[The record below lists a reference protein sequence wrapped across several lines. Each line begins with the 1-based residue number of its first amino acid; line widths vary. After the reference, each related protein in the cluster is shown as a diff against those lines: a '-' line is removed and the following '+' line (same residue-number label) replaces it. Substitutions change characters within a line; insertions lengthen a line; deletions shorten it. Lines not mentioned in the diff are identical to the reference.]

1 MSAATLNTLDVCNM
15 ALGFI
20 GTRTIDDLNEGSVEA
35 IQCSLYWNRARRAVL
50 CDYPRGHPWS
60 FALQRKTLVT
70 ASTNIT
76 TEYRD
81 WKYCY
86 QWPDDA
92 LRICAVHGVGRER
105 VDRSV
110 PFLVRNIRT
119 TSNNTTTA
127 TQVIFCDLENA
138 QAEYIIDIQE
148 GDACDPLFYQLLIR
162 KLACYLA
169 VPLLKNNQN
178 KVQEI
183 EQLYDVAFQKANEQA
198 IRGPVTWEVARR
210 AVLCE
215 YPKDHPWPFALKRI
229 PLTPVTQ
236 PPEKY
241 AGDWKFC
248 YQWPEDA
255 LRVCAVHA
263 PGVGREGRVVPYA
276 VRNIE
281 HEVYYGSSEQVIL
294 CDVENV
300 QAECIVDVVDE
311 QVHDPLFTQ
320 LVTYKLAC
328 LSANAVP
335 DNGENA
341 AQAENI
347 YNAALQRANDRVVQ
361 ENLKGVARRA
371 VLCEYP
377 KDHPWPFALKRIPL
391 TPVTQPPEKYA
402 GDWKF
407 CYQWPEDAL
416 RVCAVHAPGV
426 GREGRVVPYAVRN
439 IEHEVYYGSSEQ
451 VILCDVENVQAEC
464 IVDVVDEQVHDP
476 LFTQLVTYKL
486 ACLSANAVPDNGEN
500 AAQAENIY
508 NAALQ
513 RANDRVVQENLKGV
527 ARRAVLCEYP
537 KDHPW
542 PFSLRYIK
550 LEPELAR
557 DRILL
562 AKHGIIYGGGWGY
575 CYKWPKEALQ
585 IRSVHA
591 TIEREEGSV
600 PFVTRNIF
608 GESHLGSTKQIILC
622 DVPDAWA
629 ECIVDV
635 VDEEVH
641 DPLFTQ
647 LVTYKMAC
655 YSTAQAND
663 NGESATRAEALYNA
677 ALQKATDRV
686 IQNDLHEDL
695 RRMDEERRYADAT
708 DDWLMSRT

>member
-1 MSAATLNTLDVCNM
+1 MSATTLNTLDICNM

-35 IQCSLYWNRARRAVL
+35 IQCNLYWDRARRAAL

-60 FALQRKTLVT
+60 FALQRKTLITVT
-70 ASTNIT
+70 DANIAN
-76 TEYRD
+76 EYKD

-86 QWPDDA
+86 QWPEDA
-92 LRICAVHGVGRER
+92 LRVCAVYGVGRER

-119 TSNNTTTA
+119 TSNGETAA
-127 TQVIFCDLENA
+127 TQVIFCDLESA

-229 PLTPVTQ
+229 PLTPVTK

-241 AGDWKFC
+241 VGDWKFC

-263 PGVGREGRVVPYA
+263 PGVGREGRVVPYI

-294 CDVENV
+294 CDVEDA

-361 ENLKGVARRA
+361 ENLKG
-371 VLCEYP
+371 
-377 KDHPWPFALKRIPL
+377 I
-391 TPVTQPPEKYA
+391 
-402 GDWKF
+402 
-407 CYQWPEDAL
+407 
-416 RVCAVHAPGV
+416 
-426 GREGRVVPYAVRN
+426 
-439 IEHEVYYGSSEQ
+439 
-451 VILCDVENVQAEC
+451 
-464 IVDVVDEQVHDP
+464 
-476 LFTQLVTYKL
+476 
-486 ACLSANAVPDNGEN
+486 
-500 AAQAENIY
+500 
-508 NAALQ
+508 
-513 RANDRVVQENLKGV
+513 

-562 AKHGIIYGGGWGY
+562 AKHGVIYSGGWGY
-575 CYKWPKEALQ
+575 CYKWPKDALQ
-585 IRSVHA
+585 VRTVHA
-591 TIEREEGSV
+591 TIEREEGSI
-600 PFVTRNIF
+600 PFVVRNIF
-608 GESHLGSTKQIILC
+608 SELHLGSAKQVILC
-622 DVPDAWA
+622 DTPNAWA
-629 ECIVDV
+629 ECIIDV

-647 LVTYKMAC
+647 LVVYKMAC

-663 NGESATRAEALYNA
+663 SGESAMRAEALYNA
-677 ALQKATDRV
+677 ALQKATERV
-686 IQNDLHEDL
+686 IQDNLHEDL
-695 RRMDEERRYADAT
+695 RRMDEERCYADAT
-708 DDWLMSRT
+708 DDWLMSRI

>member
-377 KDHPWPFALKRIPL
+377 KDHPWPF
-391 TPVTQPPEKYA
+391 
-402 GDWKF
+402 
-407 CYQWPEDAL
+407 
-416 RVCAVHAPGV
+416 
-426 GREGRVVPYAVRN
+426 
-439 IEHEVYYGSSEQ
+439 
-451 VILCDVENVQAEC
+451 
-464 IVDVVDEQVHDP
+464 
-476 LFTQLVTYKL
+476 
-486 ACLSANAVPDNGEN
+486 
-500 AAQAENIY
+500 
-508 NAALQ
+508 
-513 RANDRVVQENLKGV
+513 
-527 ARRAVLCEYP
+527 
-537 KDHPW
+537 
-542 PFSLRYIK
+542 SLRYIK